1 MSQIGY
7 FINVFKYS
15 DALIISSDIIP
26 TILIFLNQN
35 LFKKVIFLKRN
46 KEFLKYFLIIFMR
59 KITKFNNKF
68 LQSLSYVCMKLL
80 QKVFER
86 FTAY

>member
-46 KEFLKYFLIIFMR
+46 KEFF
-59 KITKFNNKF
+59 KILFNHFYAKD
-68 LQSLSYVCMKLL
+68 Y
-80 QKVFER
+80 KVQ
-86 FTAY
+86 